1 MTIRIVTDST
11 CDLPTA
17 VAEQLQIIVVPA
29 YVNIG
34 DKSYL
39 DGVDLTREQFYRELE
54 GYPTPPTTAAPSSG
68 AFSEIYKNLADEG
81 ATDII
86 SIHVASKL
94 SGILNAARLGA
105 EDAEGARVSL
115 FDSQSLSMG
124 LGLLAQ
130 MAAEAAANGRS
141 LDDIMALLDSAARRT
156 YVFAL
161 LDTLEFLRRSGR
173 VNWAQFGIGSLL
185 KVKPLVRVY
194 GGVLEM
200 QEKIRTSK
208 KATEKM
214 IERIGELGQYER
226 VALLHTAA
234 PDEVEVLR
242 GQLSHIIPAGDNP
255 PAVFVTPAVGAH
267 VGPRALGFAG
277 ILRP

>member
-17 VAEQLQIIVVPA
+17 VAEQLKITVVPA

-34 DKSYL
+34 DQSFL
-39 DGVDLTREQFYRELE
+39 DGIELTRAQFYRELE
-54 GYPTPPTTAAPSSG
+54 GYPTPPTTAAPASG
-68 AFSEIYKNLADEG
+68 AFTQVYEQLADEG
-81 ATDII
+81 ATEII

-94 SGILNAARLGA
+94 SGVLNAARLGA
-105 EDAEGARVSL
+105 EDTEVKVSL

-130 MAAEAAANGRS
+130 VAAEAAADGRS
-141 LDDIMALLDSAARRT
+141 LDEVMALLDSAVRRT

-173 VNWAQFGIGSLL
+173 VNWAQFGIGTLL
-185 KVKPLVRVY
+185 KIKPLVRVF

-214 IERIGELGQYER
+214 IERIAELGQYER
-226 VALLHTAA
+226 VALLHTDA
-234 PDEVEVLR
+234 PQEVEHLR
-242 GQLSHIIPAGDNP
+242 HQLAHLIPAGSRP
-255 PAVFVTPAVGAH
+255 PAVLVTPAIGSH

-277 ILRP
+277 ILAS

>member
-11 CDLPTA
+11 CDLPLDI
-17 VAEQLQIIVVPA
+17 AERLNITVVPA

-34 DKSYL
+34 DQSYL
-39 DGVDLTREQFYRELE
+39 DGIDLTRDQFYRELE
-54 GYPTPPTTAAPSSG
+54 GYKTPPTTAAPSSG
-68 AFSEIYKNLADEG
+68 TFTQVYEQLADVG
-81 ATDII
+81 ATEII

-94 SGILNAARLGA
+94 SGILNAARLGS
-105 EDAEGARVSL
+105 EDTQVKVSL

-130 MAAEAAANGRS
+130 TAAEAAVDGRS
-141 LDDIMALLDSAARRT
+141 LDDIMALLDSSARRT

-173 VNWAQFGIGSLL
+173 VNWAQFGIGTLL
-185 KVKPLVRVY
+185 KVKPLIRVY

-214 IERIGELGQYER
+214 IERIAELGQYDR

-234 PDEVEVLR
+234 PAELEQLR
-242 GQLSHIIPAGDNP
+242 GQLSHIIPAGSNP
-255 PAVFVTPAVGAH
+255 PVSLVTPAVGAH

-277 ILRP
+277 ILTA

>member
-17 VAEQLQIIVVPA
+17 VAERLRITVVPA

-54 GYPTPPTTAAPSSG
+54 GYATPPTTAAPASG
-68 AFSEIYKNLADEG
+68 TFTQVYEQLADDG
-81 ATDII
+81 ATEII
-86 SIHVASKL
+86 SIHIASKL
-94 SGILNAARLGA
+94 SGVLNAARLGA
-105 EDAEGARVSL
+105 EDTRVKVSL

-130 MAAEAAANGRS
+130 LAAEEAANGRS

-156 YVFAL
+156 YAFAL

-173 VNWAQFGIGSLL
+173 VNWAQFGIGTLL
-185 KVKPLVRVY
+185 KIKPLVRVY

>member
-11 CDLPTA
+11 CDLPLDI
-17 VAEQLQIIVVPA
+17 AERLRITVVPA

-39 DGVDLTREQFYRELE
+39 DGVDLTREQFYRDLE
-54 GYPTPPTTAAPSSG
+54 GYATPPTTAAPASG
-68 AFSEIYKNLADEG
+68 TFTQVYEQLADDG
-81 ATDII
+81 ATEII
-86 SIHVASKL
+86 SIHIASKL
-94 SGILNAARLGA
+94 SGVLNAARLGA
-105 EDAEGARVSL
+105 EDTRVKVSL

-130 MAAEAAANGRS
+130 LAAEEAANGRS

-156 YVFAL
+156 YAFAL

-173 VNWAQFGIGSLL
+173 VNWAQFGIGTLL
-185 KVKPLVRVY
+185 KIKPLVRVY

-214 IERIGELGQYER
+214 IERIAELGQYER

-234 PDEVEVLR
+234 PDEVEQLR

-277 ILRP
+277 ILKA